1 MKKELYLG
9 LDVHKER
16 IATAVAEEG
25 RKGEVRDTGAISN
38 DLHAVEKWIAR
49 LRKAHGKNTQ
59 LRACYEAGPC
69 GFGLA
74 RRLRQLGVECE
85 VVAPS
90 MTPTRSGDRVKTDKR
105 DARKLARLLRAGELT
120 PVYIPEATDEAIR
133 DLCRART
140 DAVDDRR
147 RSRHRLKGFLLRHG
161 YHYQGKTSW
170 SAAHER
176 YLRELVLPH
185 PAMKVILEEYLS
197 SIKAASE
204 RIARCEAAMRA
215 LLDKWRLRPAVEALM
230 AMKGFQTVAAMIVV
244 SELGEVHRFTHPRQV
259 MAYLGLVPSEKSSSD
274 RRRQGH
280 ITKCGNAHAR
290 WLLVECAQHYA
301 APPKVS
307 KELSRRQQ
315 NQPPVVRLLSWKAQN
330 RLHQRYRRLMARRL
344 QRNKVIVAVARE
356 LCGFIWELLRTQE
369 CYHAPAIRNEL
380 VIRRGTVPTNKEDTH
395 SHNKSQ
401 RYTQPEQRSGSEAT
415 GHGSQPTSSR

>member
-1 MKKELYLG
+1 VGALG
-9 LDVHKER
+9 ER
-16 IATAVAEEG
+16 ASAAVQ
-25 RKGEVRDTGAISN
+25 RKAAVCLPFILTRGLLWFLPEQSRTNGRDTRVPEA
-38 DLHAVEKWIAR
+38 LQCKHALEKLLAR
-49 LRKAHGKNTQ
+49 LRKRYGPDVII
-59 LRACYEAGPC
+59 RACYEAGPC
-69 GFGLA
+69 GFTIA
-74 RRLRQLGVECE
+74 RRLRQLGVECA

-90 MTPTRSGDRVKTDKR
+90 LTPTRAGDRLKTDKR

-120 PVYIPEATDEAIR
+120 EIYIPEPTDEAMR
-133 DLCRART
+133 DLCRARS

-161 YHYQGKTSW
+161 YRYQGKSAW

-176 YLRELVLPH
+176 YLRELVLAH
-185 PAMKVILEEYLS
+185 PAMKVILEEYLIS
-197 SIKAASE
+197 VQLGSE
-204 RIARCEAAMRA
+204 RIARCEAAMRD
-215 LLDKWRLRPAVEALM
+215 LLGKWRLEPAVRALM

-244 SELGEVHRFTHPRQV
+244 SELGALDRFTHPRQV

-274 RRRQGH
+274 RRRQGA

-315 NQPPVVRLLSWKAQN
+315 NQSRAVRLLSWKAQN

-344 QRNKVIVAVARE
+344 QRNKVMVAVARE
-356 LCGFIWELLRTQE
+356 LCGFIWELLRTQA
-369 CYHAPAIRNEL
+369 CYHAPYL
-380 VIRRGTVPTNKEDTH
+380 
-395 SHNKSQ
+395 
-401 RYTQPEQRSGSEAT
+401 SGIK
-415 GHGSQPTSSR
+415 

>member
-1 MKKELYLG
+1 MKKQLYLG
-9 LDVHKER
+9 LDVHKDS

-25 RKGEVRDTGAISN
+25 RRGEVRDTGVISN
-38 DLHAVEKWIAR
+38 DLHAVEKWLGR
-49 LRKAHGKNTQ
+49 LRKAHGPDTL

-90 MTPTRSGDRVKTDKR
+90 MTPKRAGERVKTDRR

-120 PVYIPEATDEAIR
+120 EVYIPEPTDEAMR

-161 YHYQGKTSW
+161 YRYQGKSAW
-170 SAAHER
+170 SAAHQR

-185 PAMKVILEEYLS
+185 PAMKAILEEYL
-197 SIKAASE
+197 IAIEAASE
-204 RIARCEAAMRA
+204 RIARCEVAMSA
-215 LLDKWRLRPAVEALM
+215 LLEKWRLAPAVQAIM

-244 SELGEVHRFTHPRQV
+244 SELGEIHRFAHPRQV
-259 MAYLGLVPSEKSSSD
+259 MAYLGLIPSENTSSE
-274 RRRQGH
+274 RRRQGA

-290 WLLVECAQHYA
+290 WLLVECAQHYVS
-301 APPKVS
+301 PPKVS

-315 NQPPVVRLLSWKAQN
+315 GQSREVRAISWRAQN
-330 RLHQRYRRLMARRL
+330 RLHSRYTRLMTRRL
-344 QRNKVIVAVARE
+344 QRNKAIVAIARE
-356 LCGFIWELLRTQE
+356 LCGFIWEVLRTQP
-369 CYHAPAIRNEL
+369 CYLAQS
-380 VIRRGTVPTNKEDTH
+380 T
-395 SHNKSQ
+395 SH
-401 RYTQPEQRSGSEAT
+401 
-415 GHGSQPTSSR
+415 